1 MIITT
6 KKGKKVK
13 QTGVA
18 PIKGSKSIYDYL
30 LKTDKVE
37 TCSIIN
43 YADKQGNVSSTRF
56 EVMIKT
62 KNGGKVSPRI
72 IGYSYPT
79 GNVYSMEL
87 LCDNLGGYAVDDAW
101 CGVKTAGRKKAKN
114 GSDLYAMDLENVLKF
129 LRAL

>member
-1 MIITT
+1 M
-6 KKGKKVK
+6 K
-13 QTGVA
+13 TG
-18 PIKGSKSIYDYL
+18 
-30 LKTDKVE
+30 
-37 TCSIIN
+37 SIIN
-43 YADKQGNVSSTRF
+43 CADKMGNASSTRF

-72 IGYSYPT
+72 IGYSHPT

-87 LCDNLGGYAVDDAW
+87 LCDILGGYVVDGAW
-101 CGVKTAGRKKAKN
+101 CGVKTAGRNKAKN